1 MKVLITGGGGFIGGH
16 LAGRLIAEGFD
27 VRCTDIKPKSAWW
40 QVHEEAE
47 NRYSRDLR
55 IKANCIE
62 ACQTVQRVFH
72 LAARMGGI
80 GFISARHAECA
91 LDNSEINLGMLRAAL
106 QEGKPRFL
114 FASSACVYRQDAQDR
129 PDVLPLKEEDAWP
142 ADPEAGYGLEK
153 LYMEK
158 LCQYAQEDCG
168 LDVRVPRLHNV
179 YGPMGDWRGGK
190 EKAPAAICRKVAEA
204 KLTGKHEIDIW
215 GDGTFTRSFMYVDDC
230 VEGML
235 RMMEST
241 FSEPI
246 NLGTS
251 EQVTIN
257 QLVSL
262 VEQIAGMKLN
272 RKHDLTKPQ
281 GVPGRNS
288 DNTLIQ
294 LHFGW
299 EPSTPLCSGLEQTY
313 RWIEQQVQEKGA
325 CQ

>member
-1 MKVLITGGGGFIGGH
+1 MMKVLVTGGGGFIGGH
-16 LAGRLIAEGFD
+16 LAGQLIAEGFD
-27 VRCTDIKPKSAWW
+27 VRCVDIKAKANWW
-40 QVHEEAE
+40 QVHDEAD

-62 ACQTVQRVFH
+62 ACQAVQRVFH
-72 LAARMGGI
+72 LAARIGGI
-80 GFISARHAECA
+80 GFISAKVAECA
-91 LDNSEINLGMLRAAL
+91 LDNSEIDLGMLRAAL

-129 PDVLPLKEEDAWP
+129 PDVVALKEEDAWP

-158 LCQYAQEDCG
+158 LLEYCRDDFGME
-168 LDVRVPRLHNV
+168 VRVPRLHNA
-179 YGPMGDWRGGK
+179 YGKLGDWRGGK

-204 KLTGKHEIDIW
+204 KLSGKHEIDIW

-230 VEGML
+230 VEALL

-262 VEQIAGMKLN
+262 VEQIADVKLT
-272 RKHDLTKPQ
+272 RRHDLTKAQ

-299 EPSTPLCSGLEQTY
+299 EPSTPLAIGLQATYHWIAEQLGGG
-313 RWIEQQVQEKGA
+313 K
-325 CQ
+325 